1 MPHRK
6 TNSHRHRR
14 MSDSSRPLLEARDV
28 SKSVNGPEGRLEIL
42 SQVSLQ
48 VQPGESFAIVGASG
62 SGKTTLL
69 GLLAGLDTPDDGS
82 IALDG
87 HALQQLDEEARAD
100 LRRRLVGF
108 VFQSFHLLP
117 ALTAEENVMLPLELE
132 GSSDARQRA
141 RDALDAVGLSSRR
154 RHYPAQ
160 LSGGEQQRVAI
171 ARAFVHGPRVLFAD
185 EPTGNL
191 DQRTGHH
198 ICDLLF
204 ALNRDHRT
212 TLVLVTHDATLAA
225 RCDRRIELEE
235 GRVVASGTDV
245 QA

>member
-1 MPHRK
+1 
-6 TNSHRHRR
+6 
-14 MSDSSRPLLEARDV
+14 MSDSSRSLLKACDV
-28 SKSVNGPEGRLEIL
+28 SKSVTGPEGKLDIL
-42 SQVSLQ
+42 KAVSLE
-48 VQPGESFAIVGASG
+48 VCEGESFAIVGASG

-69 GLLAGLDTPDDGS
+69 GLLAGLDTPTSGE
-82 IALDG
+82 IGLDG
-87 HALQQLDEEARAD
+87 HALEQLDEEARAN

-132 GSSDARQRA
+132 GVSAARQRA
-141 RDALDAVGLSSRR
+141 RDALDAVGLTPRR

-198 ICDLLF
+198 VCDLLF
-204 ALNRDHRT
+204 ALNRDHHT
-212 TLVLVTHDATLAA
+212 TLVLVTHDVTLAA
-225 RCDRRIELEE
+225 RCNRRIELEE
-235 GRVVASGTDV
+235 GQVVTDG
-245 QA
+245 QSTHA